1 MPLPGAIR
9 LLKAVG
15 WLGDRLGISS
25 PAVVNLA
32 YLRSL
37 PPGSFGRAWADHLDG
52 AGLEPL
58 DYGPRR
64 QQLHD
69 GLHVLTGYGTDPLG
83 EGEVQAFLLGI
94 QFRPIHGLLLLGVLR
109 GLRQQ
114 RQAGDLPLSPQQ
126 VGQRLRQAYE
136 RGQRC
141 SKHPASGSSGFDPDT
156 WQPETLWT
164 ESLAD
169 VQRRFH
175 L

>member
-15 WLGDRLGISS
+15 WLGDRLGLST
-25 PAVVNLA
+25 PAIVDLT

-37 PPGSFGRAWADHLDG
+37 PPGSFGRAWADHLDN

-94 QFRPIHGLLLLGVLR
+94 QLRPIHGLLLLGVLR

-114 RQAGDLPLSPQQ
+114 RRMGDLPLSPPLLR
-126 VGQRLRQAYE
+126 QRLRQAYE
-136 RGQRC
+136 RGKR
-141 SKHPASGSSGFDPDT
+141 SRLNPNT
-156 WQPETLWT
+156 WQPEALWT
-164 ESLAD
+164 EPLAD
-169 VQRRFH
+169 VRHRFH